1 MKRPIFLA
9 AIILTVCFARVRAQ
23 EMHPHTHAHD
33 HSEKLGQVN
42 FTISCSPTSQK
53 QFNRATALLHSFWYE
68 EAEKSYAAI
77 AREDPKCAMA
87 YWGVAMSNYHPVWA
101 PANKA
106 ELNRGWSAIES
117 AKSIGAKTEREKAY
131 INAIEA
137 FYKDHDK
144 LDHRTRALAYEKAM
158 EQLHMSYPKDRE
170 AAIFYSLALLGTG
183 PVTDKT
189 FANQK
194 KAATILNRVLP
205 LEPRHPGVAHY
216 LIHSFDYPKL
226 AQLALPAA
234 RSYARIAPSSPHAL
248 HMPSHIFT
256 RLGLWQESIS
266 SNLASAAAAKNH
278 VMKTHP
284 GATAFDEL
292 HAVDYLVYAY
302 LQGAQDEKAGRLLAQ
317 VKRVNKV
324 DVEQFAAAYAFGAVP
339 ARYALERRQWVEAA
353 KLEIHPSN
361 FPWQNFQY
369 AEAIIHFARAIGAAR
384 SDDASTARTAVD
396 KLSSIREALANKKD
410 TYWANQVEIQRQAA
424 AAWLAF
430 AEGNQDEAL
439 KLMRSAADLEAASE
453 KHPVTPGAVVPARE
467 LLGDMLVELKR
478 GDEALVAYESSLLD
492 APRRFNGLY
501 GAARA
506 AQLSGNQKKAAA
518 YYAKV
523 VSLTGRADTVRPEL
537 REARQFLRRG
547 NGSVGRWRSQ
557 YHPAVAGGAP

>member
-1 MKRPIFLA
+1 TF
-9 AIILTVCFARVRAQ
+9 CGVRGAAQ
-23 EMHPHTHAHD
+23 EMPHTHTHD
-33 HSEKLGQVN
+33 HNEKLGQVS
-42 FTISCSPTSQK
+42 FSISCSPASQK

-87 YWGVAMSNYHPVWA
+87 HWGVAMSNYHPVWA
-101 PANKA
+101 PANKG
-106 ELNRGWSAIES
+106 ELQKGFAAVES
-117 AKSIGAKTEREKAY
+117 AKSSGAKTERERAY
-131 INAIEA
+131 IAAIEA

-158 EQLHMSYPKDRE
+158 EQLHMRYPKDRE
-170 AAIFYSLALLGTG
+170 GAIFYALALLGTG

-194 KAATILNRVLP
+194 KAAAILNRVLP
-205 LEPRHPGVAHY
+205 MEPRHPGVAHY
-216 LIHSFDYPKL
+216 LIHSFDYPQL
-226 AQLALPAA
+226 ATYALPAA
-234 RSYARIAPSSPHAL
+234 RSYARIAASSPHAL

-284 GATAFDEL
+284 GAASFDEL

-302 LQGAQDEKAGRLLAQ
+302 LQGAQDEKAARLLAYL
-317 VKRVNKV
+317 KRVNKL

-339 ARYALERRQWVEAA
+339 ARYALERRQWAEAA
-353 KLEIHPSN
+353 KLELHPVN
-361 FPWQNFQY
+361 FPWQNFEY
-369 AEAIIHFARAIGAAR
+369 AEALIHFARAIGAAR
-384 SDDASTARTAVD
+384 SGDLSTARTAVD
-396 KLSSIREALANKKD
+396 KLESLREALANKKNA
-410 TYWANQVEIQRQAA
+410 YWANQVETQRQAA

-430 AEGNQDEAL
+430 SEKNQDEGL

-453 KHPVTPGAVVPARE
+453 KHPVTPGAVLPARE
-467 LLGDMLVELKR
+467 LLGDMLLEMKK
-478 GDEALVAYESSLLD
+478 GDEALVAYEASLRD
-492 APRRFNGLY
+492 APKRLYALY

-506 AQLSGNQKKAAA
+506 AQLSGDGKKVAS

-523 VSLTGRADTVRPEL
+523 VALTSEADTVRPEM
-537 REARQFLRRG
+537 REARQFIRRG
-547 NGSVGRWRSQ
+547 NG
-557 YHPAVAGGAP
+557 PAAKAGKNH

>member
-1 MKRPIFLA
+1 MKSIYLFVLA
-9 AIILTVCFARVRAQ
+9 AIILALCFSRVPAQ
-23 EMHPHTHAHD
+23 EMHTHTHTHD
-33 HSEKLGQVN
+33 PSERLGQVN
-42 FTISCSPTSQK
+42 FPVSCSASSQK

-101 PANKA
+101 PANDV
-106 ELNRGWSAIES
+106 ELKKGWAAVEN
-117 AKSIGAKTEREKAY
+117 AKSIGAKTDRERGY
-131 INAIEA
+131 IAAIEV
-137 FYKDHDK
+137 FYRDHDK

-158 EQLHMSYPKDRE
+158 EQLHASYPKDRE

-183 PVTDKT
+183 PLTDKT

-194 KAATILNRVLP
+194 RAAAILNGVLP

-216 LIHSFDYPKL
+216 LIHSFDYPQL

-278 VMKTHP
+278 VQKTHP
-284 GATAFDEL
+284 GAASFDEL

-302 LQGAQDEKAGRLLAQ
+302 LQGAQDEKAARLLAQ
-317 VKRVNKV
+317 LKEVNKV
-324 DVEQFAAAYAFGAVP
+324 DVEQFAAAYAFAAVP
-339 ARYALERRQWVEAA
+339 ARYALERRQWNEAA
-353 KLEIHPSN
+353 KLELHPLT
-361 FPWQNFQY
+361 FPWQDFPY

-384 SDDASTARTAVD
+384 SGDPSTARMAVD
-396 KLSSIREALANKKD
+396 KLSSIREALAGKKD
-410 TYWANQVEIQRQAA
+410 IYWSNQVEIQRQAA

-439 KLMRSAADLEAASE
+439 KLMRSAANLEAASE

-467 LLGDMLVELKR
+467 LLGDMLLELKR
-478 GDEALVAYESSLLD
+478 GDEALAAYEASLHD
-492 APRRFNGLY
+492 APKRFNGLY

-506 AQLSGNQKKAAA
+506 AQLSGDQKKASG
-518 YYAKV
+518 YYAKIV
-523 VSLTGRADTVRPEL
+523 ALTTRADTVRPEL
-537 REARQFLRRG
+537 REAKQFVRRG
-547 NGSVGRWRSQ
+547 GGSATTGRN
-557 YHPAVAGGAP
+557 H

>member
-1 MKRPIFLA
+1 MKPTYLFLVSG
-9 AIILTVCFARVRAQ
+9 IILAVCISRVPAQ
-23 EMHPHTHAHD
+23 EMHPHTHSHD
-33 HSEKLGQVN
+33 SSEKLGQVN
-42 FTISCSPTSQK
+42 FPVSCSRSSQK

-68 EAEKSYAAI
+68 EAEKSFAAI

-101 PANKA
+101 PANPA
-106 ELNRGWSAIES
+106 ELKKGWAAVES
-117 AKSIGAKTEREKAY
+117 AKSVDAKTERERGY
-131 INAIEA
+131 IAAIEA

-158 EQLHMSYPKDRE
+158 EQLHMNYPKDRE

-194 KAATILNRVLP
+194 KAAGILNRVLP

-278 VMKTHP
+278 VAKTHP

-302 LQGAQDEKAGRLLAQ
+302 LQGAQDEKASRLLAQ
-317 VKRVNKV
+317 VKGVNKV

-339 ARYALERRQWVEAA
+339 ARYALERRQWAEAA

-369 AEAIIHFARAIGAAR
+369 AEAIIHFARTIGAAR
-384 SDDASTARTAVD
+384 SGDPSTARTAVD

-430 AEGNQDEAL
+430 SEGNEDEAL

-467 LLGDMLVELKR
+467 LLGDMLLELKR
-478 GDEALVAYESSLLD
+478 GDEALAAYESSLLD
-492 APRRFNGLY
+492 GPRRFNGLY

-506 AQLSGNQKKAAA
+506 AQLTGNQKKAAA

-547 NGSVGRWRSQ
+547 NGSVGRW
-557 YHPAVAGGAP
+557 

>member
-1 MKRPIFLA
+1 MKRTQLFFAMFL
-9 AIILTVCFARVRAQ
+9 LVLCSSSTQSQ
-23 EMHPHTHAHD
+23 EMHPHTHTHD
-33 HSEKLGQVN
+33 SSERLGQIN
-42 FTISCSPTSQK
+42 FPVSCTASSQK

-68 EAEKSYAAI
+68 EAERSFAAI

-87 YWGVAMSNYHPVWA
+87 HWGVAMSNYHPVWA
-101 PANKA
+101 PATVA
-106 ELNRGWSAIES
+106 ELKKGWAAVES
-117 AKSIGAKTEREKAY
+117 AKSTGAKTERERGY
-131 INAIEA
+131 IAAIEA
-137 FYKDHDK
+137 FYRDHDK

-158 EQLHMSYPKDRE
+158 ERLHISYPKDRE

-183 PVTDKT
+183 PLTDKT

-194 KAATILNRVLP
+194 KAAGILNRVLP
-205 LEPRHPGVAHY
+205 VEPRHPGVAHY
-216 LIHSFDYPKL
+216 LIHSFDYPQL

-234 RSYARIAPSSPHAL
+234 RSYAKIAPSSPHAL

-284 GATAFDEL
+284 GAASFDEL

-302 LQGAQDEKAGRLLAQ
+302 LQGAQDEKAARLLAYL
-317 VKRVNKV
+317 KGVNRV
-324 DVEQFAAAYAFGAVP
+324 DVEQFAAAYAFAAVP
-339 ARYALERRQWVEAA
+339 ARYALERRQWGEAA
-353 KLEIHPSN
+353 KLEIHPIN

-384 SDDASTARTAVD
+384 SGDPASARNAVD

-410 TYWANQVEIQRQAA
+410 VYWSSQVEIQRQAA
-424 AAWLAF
+424 VAWLTF

-439 KLMRSAADLEAASE
+439 KLMRFAADLEAASE

-467 LLGDMLVELKR
+467 LLGDMLLELKQ
-478 GDEALVAYESSLLD
+478 GNEALAAYEASLLNS
-492 APRRFNGLY
+492 PKRFNGLY

-506 AQLSGNQKKAAA
+506 AQLSGDQKKAAG
-518 YYAKV
+518 YFTRV
-523 VSLTGRADTVRPEL
+523 VALTVRADTIRPEL

-547 NGSVGRWRSQ
+547 NGSPATVGRSTQR
-557 YHPAVAGGAP
+557 